1 MVCYTLHNIP
11 KYGILSVMRKI
22 KLHHP
27 LADIQIKP
35 LAVQHA
41 MSLKLFILHALD
53 DYVAEEGTIS
63 LNEIRNRMKK
73 RHGDAFHTPGYYLR
87 IYRNRADLTQVAL
100 AKKLNIKQHHLSEM
114 EHNKRGIGKEL
125 AKKLAA
131 ILNCDYRKFL

>member
-1 MVCYTLHNIP
+1 
-11 KYGILSVMRKI
+11 MRKI

-35 LAVQHA
+35 LAAQQPMA
-41 MSLKLFILHALD
+41 LKLFILRALD
-53 DYVAEEGTIS
+53 DYIAEEDTVS
-63 LNEIRNRMKK
+63 LDEIRKRMKK

-100 AKKLNIKQHHLSEM
+100 AKKINIKQHHLSEM

-131 ILNCDYRKFL
+131 VLNCDYHKFL